1 MNTLLLD
8 VSAWDLVLT
17 ANGDIALATEPY
29 SLAQDA
35 ASAVRLFQGE
45 LWYNTIPG
53 VPYWASIL
61 GASPPPLALMKAKF
75 EEAAMTVPGIVAAR
89 CFIQSVTGR
98 RVTGQVQVT
107 DTAGRI
113 TGAAF

>member
-1 MNTLLLD
+1 MKTLLLD
-8 VSAWDLVLT
+8 TVSWDLVLT
-17 ANGDIALATEPY
+17 ANGDIALASEPY

-35 ASAVRLFQGE
+35 ASAIRLFQGE

-61 GASPPPLALMKAKF
+61 GKSPPPLALMKAKF
-75 EEAAMTVPGIVAAR
+75 EEAALTVPGVVATR
-89 CFIQSVTGR
+89 CFIESVVGR

-107 DTAGRI
+107 DQAGLI